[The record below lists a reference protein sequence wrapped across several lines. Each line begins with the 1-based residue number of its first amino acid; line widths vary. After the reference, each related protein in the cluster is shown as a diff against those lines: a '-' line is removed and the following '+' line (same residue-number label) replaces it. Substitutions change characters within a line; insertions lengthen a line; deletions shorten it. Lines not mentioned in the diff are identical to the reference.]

1 GQSCSVT
8 GGTGTTPGANVSNV
22 GVSCVANTYTVG
34 GTMSGLSGSVVLR
47 NNGGSDLTVSA
58 NGGFTFP
65 TALQNGS
72 AYSVSVL
79 TQPARQTCV
88 VSNGAGTVSGTSV
101 ATVAVNCTTNTF
113 SVGGTVSGIAGTV
126 VLQNN
131 GTDSI
136 SISGNGVFAFP
147 TAVADGGAYS
157 VAVLTQ
163 PANQTCTVVNGAG
176 TASGAD
182 VSNVGVN
189 CVANTFAL
197 SGTVSGL
204 SGSVVLQNN
213 GGNNL
218 TVLANG
224 GFTFLTALQNGSAYN
239 VTVLT
244 QPSGQTCTVANG
256 TGTVSGNDVVNVA
269 VNCATNTFSVGGT
282 VSGLVGA
289 VVLRIN
295 GINNLTVSANGTFTF
310 SPPLADG
317 TAYTVTV
324 FTQPTGQSCSVTG

>member
-1 GQSCSVT
+1 TNVTNVAVTCATNAFSVGGTVSGLIGTVVLQVNGGSNLSVSENGPFTFTSQLANGTPYAVTVLTQPVGQSCSVT
-8 GGTGTTPGANVSNV
+8 GGTGTTPVANVRNV

-224 GFTFLTALQNGSAYN
+224 GFTFLTALTNGSAHN

-244 QPSGQTCTVANG
+244 H
-256 TGTVSGNDVVNVA
+256 
-269 VNCATNTFSVGGT
+269 
-282 VSGLVGA
+282 
-289 VVLRIN
+289 
-295 GINNLTVSANGTFTF
+295 
-310 SPPLADG
+310 
-317 TAYTVTV
+317 
-324 FTQPTGQSCSVTG
+324 

>member
-1 GQSCSVT
+1 
-8 GGTGTTPGANVSNV
+8 
-22 GVSCVANTYTVG
+22 
-34 GTMSGLSGSVVLR
+34 
-47 NNGGSDLTVSA
+47 
-58 NGGFTFP
+58 
-65 TALQNGS
+65 
-72 AYSVSVL
+72 
-79 TQPARQTCV
+79 
-88 VSNGAGTVSGTSV
+88 
-101 ATVAVNCTTNTF
+101 
-113 SVGGTVSGIAGTV
+113 
-126 VLQNN
+126 
-131 GTDSI
+131 
-136 SISGNGVFAFP
+136 
-147 TAVADGGAYS
+147 
-157 VAVLTQ
+157 
-163 PANQTCTVVNGAG
+163 
-176 TASGAD
+176 
-182 VSNVGVN
+182 
-189 CVANTFAL
+189 
-197 SGTVSGL
+197 
-204 SGSVVLQNN
+204 QNN

-324 FTQPTGQSCSVTG
+324 FTQPTGQSCSVTGGTGTIFGANVTSVSVSCVANTFTVGGTVSGLSGSV